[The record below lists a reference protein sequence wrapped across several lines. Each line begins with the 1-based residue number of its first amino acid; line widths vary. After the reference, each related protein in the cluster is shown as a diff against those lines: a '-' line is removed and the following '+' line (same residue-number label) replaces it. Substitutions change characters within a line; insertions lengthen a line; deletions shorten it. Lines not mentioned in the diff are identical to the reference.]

1 MRAGGLY
8 HFSQTPHPISSNPVV
23 LTFMMRLVKNSKKKS
38 VSAYLC
44 TISVSWL
51 HVPLVIAY
59 RTVVS
64 NSIHDCASGIG
75 IEVLSYLF
83 LTSPNTDASEVNS
96 FC

>member
-23 LTFMMRLVKNSKKKS
+23 LTFMMRLVKNSKKNQ
-38 VSAYLC
+38 YLL
-44 TISVSWL
+44 ISVSWL